1 VITQQT
7 YREHSDAGN
16 VPVSYLR
23 LFFSGAVIAIVAWI
37 LIFVLLAALF
47 WMIG

>member
-7 YREHSDAGN
+7 HREHSDAGTA
-16 VPVSYLR
+16 PVGYVK
-23 LFFSGAVIAIVAWI
+23 LFFSGAVLAALAWTLI
-37 LIFVLLAALF
+37 LVLLAALF